1 MKPDHNASH
10 QYKLTMILLLTISEE
25 LKVTKPMREAAGE
38 SRDPSHVRVA
48 PWIPLSKRRH
58 LIFGVHVLAPDGPLT
73 YYRAYL
79 GRLGLVR
86 LNGCSERERR
96 TKRRNGR
103 KLPVGRKEASR
114 PSSWM
119 PTQSTVVA

>member
-73 YYRAYL
+73 YCLANL
-79 GRLGLVR
+79 GRLGLARLIDCSSTSGETVR
-86 LNGCSERERR
+86 NSKRE
-96 TKRRNGR
+96 KNY
-103 KLPVGRKEASR
+103 
-114 PSSWM
+114 M
-119 PTQSTVVA
+119 YM